1 MPPTEWTDRSHEL
14 AALLSRVGLGD
25 RAAFATLYKQ
35 TAAHLMGVVVRINRD
50 RAQAEDVLQEV
61 YVNVWRAAGRFDA
74 AMSQP
79 MTWLTSVARNRAIDS
94 LRRRQ
99 TEPQTVSTTL
109 GTDDDPDDMLQY
121 QASDAPGPLELLAR
135 AGEAHAL
142 TACLDE
148 LSGEQQ
154 QSLAL
159 AFYQGLSHAEVAAHL
174 RQPLGTVK
182 SWLRRGL
189 QALKACLE
197 RAAKAPAA

>member
-94 LRRRQ
+94 LRRHQ

-142 TACLDE
+142 TACLGE

>member
-61 YVNVWRAAGRFDA
+61 YVNVWRAANGFDA
-74 AMSQP
+74 ALSQP

-142 TACLDE
+142 TACLGE

>member
-1 MPPTEWTDRSHEL
+1 MQATHWSLRSQEL
-14 AALLSRVGLGD
+14 AALLARVGLAD
-25 RAAFATLYKQ
+25 RTAFAALYRQ
-35 TAAHLMGVVVRINRD
+35 TSAHLMGVVLRINHD

-61 YVNVWRAAGRFDA
+61 YVNIWRAANSFDA
-74 AMSQP
+74 ALSQP

-99 TEPQTVSTTL
+99 SEPQTLSASS
-109 GTDDDPDDMLQY
+109 GADDDGSDILDQ
-121 QASDAPGPLELLAR
+121 QASDAPGPLELLAS
-135 AGEAHAL
+135 AGEARAL
-142 TACLDE
+142 TACLGE

-159 AFYQGLSHAEVAAHL
+159 AFYQGLSHAEVADHL

-197 RAAKAPAA
+197 RAAQGAS